1 MPHHRDVSNRLLS
14 SLYTEIDLSSAIN
27 DVVEEEV
34 LELLLTNLL
43 VMNVQELALTAVDTE
58 LLEFSFKQLLLCI
71 LLS

>member
-14 SLYTEIDLSSAIN
+14 SLYTEIDLSSAIK

-34 LELLLTNLL
+34 LELLLTDLL

-58 LLEFSFKQLLLCI
+58 LLEFSFKDLLLCI